1 MSTSPPRG
9 TSKSHKRSRS
19 PSSPPQSDSQT
30 RRRSRHRRNNSHS
43 QTHRRSRHRRNN
55 SQTRSSSRSNRR
67 IHRPDILP
75 TIGEYYEEIS
85 YPPSIPDPNR
95 CMIPHLYLDP
105 INPSLFQVS
114 FSDESDIVVQDNLNE
129 IPNRARIDCAIK
141 TLHALGLRYTSNAIV
156 DSIDLINAK
165 TTGLSQPHLEQYLIS
180 IFNIDPH
187 KFILNNS
194 FERNTNMEYLGSL
207 LDEMLKRGFATIL
220 MLHLAKKSAPQVS
233 WGHAIVVYRN
243 PDGRIKY
250 YDPQN
255 NTGYL
260 PEHKYLSENITDLIP
275 RENQCMGWV
284 YFVVEEVGT
293 PRPVIFERLTE
304 PMWSG

>member
-1 MSTSPPRG
+1 MSTTLGLSN
-9 TSKSHKRSRS
+9 SHKRSRS
-19 PSSPPQSDSQT
+19 PPSDSQT
-30 RRRSRHRRNNSHS
+30 RSSRRRSPPSDS
-43 QTHRRSRHRRNN
+43 QTRSSRRRRRRRN
-55 SQTRSSSRSNRR
+55 SQTRSSRNSQYNSQTRSSRSL
-67 IHRPDILP
+67 DILP
-75 TIGEYYEEIS
+75 PIGEYYENIS
-85 YPPSIPDPNR
+85 YPKPKPDPNR
-95 CMIPHLYLDP
+95 CMIPYLYLHP
-105 INPSLFQVS
+105 NEPSLFQVS
-114 FSDESDIVVQDNLNE
+114 FSDESDIVFQDNLIE

-141 TLHALGLRYTSNAIV
+141 TLHALGLRYTSNSIV

-165 TTGLSQPHLEQYLIS
+165 TTGLNQPHLEQYLIS

-194 FERNTNMEYLGSL
+194 FERNTNMEYLGIL
-207 LDEMLKRGFATIL
+207 LDEMLKRGYATIL
-220 MLHLAKKSAPQVS
+220 MLHLAKKSAPQVR

-255 NTGYL
+255 NTGHL
-260 PEHKYLSENITDLIP
+260 PEYKYLSENITDLIP
-275 RENQCMGWV
+275 SENRCMGWV
-284 YFVVEEVGT
+284 YFVVEEIGT